1 MKISFIKYISRSLKI
16 CILFISLINT
26 KAAILNA
33 EESSL
38 RDIEIDSSTK
48 SDGNNS
54 KVPTNPFEIV
64 EMIRRSNSMNDATNP
79 SDAIDDALKLFNK
92 TEEKESL

>member
-79 SDAIDDALKLFNK
+79 SDAIDDALKSFDNNEDKKNL
-92 TEEKESL
+92 